1 MLMAVLEG
9 RAPNP
14 RPHHAV
20 EVTVTPFSQPRMKAT
35 CGPRGA
41 PQGRKIYVNSIDE
54 AKAAV
59 TGADRP
65 RRGGRRGAVP
75 IPWPIQCRC
84 RAGVPGG
91 RRGTL
96 TRGRAV
102 PASAPCPVR

>member
-41 PQGRKIYVNSIDE
+41 PQGRKIYVHSINMALDSWVPS
-54 AKAAV
+54 ALGLQGGFSSAS
-59 TGADRP
+59 D
-65 RRGGRRGAVP
+65 GRR
-75 IPWPIQCRC
+75 
-84 RAGVPGG
+84 
-91 RRGTL
+91 TL
-96 TRGRAV
+96 TPCSV
-102 PASAPCPVR
+102 ASLYNARTRSSL